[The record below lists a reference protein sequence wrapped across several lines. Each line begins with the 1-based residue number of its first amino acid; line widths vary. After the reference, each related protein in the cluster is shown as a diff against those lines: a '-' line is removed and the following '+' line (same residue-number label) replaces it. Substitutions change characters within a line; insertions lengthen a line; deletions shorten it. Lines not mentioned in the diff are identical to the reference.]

1 METQQKEFAAPA
13 VLPRD
18 TGIRS
23 PLLREGDA
31 ARGRSLAGTGHHTF
45 ILVAGGQRLSG
56 NIAACRLLSYLPV
69 LACSLSGRE
78 KNPKLL

>member
-1 METQQKEFAAPA
+1 MQAPCGSQPA
-13 VLPRD
+13 VLPGG

-31 ARGRSLAGTGHHTF
+31 AQGRSLAGTGHHTF

-56 NIAACRLLSYLPV
+56 NIAACRLLSYLLV